1 MSPPR
6 AVRRCAVVPESHQSS
21 DSIVRSSVRGWGVP
35 LLDSAMQAGIDEALP
50 A

>member
-1 MSPPR
+1 MSSPR

-21 DSIVRSSVRGWGVP
+21 DSIARSSVRGWGMP
-35 LLDSAMQAGIDEALP
+35 LLDSTMQTGIDEALP